1 MRGGERS
8 GSRQIPLVVLRVGAI
23 DGVGLVVRGTVS
35 GGGGW
40 AGVLMD
46 VETGSVG
53 VAGVCGGGGGGAGAV
68 GCVVGCGG
76 AVTAVLVACDGS
88 VVGGGG
94 GGNGVGGDW
103 LVVCGGC
110 G

>member
-1 MRGGERS
+1 M
-8 GSRQIPLVVLRVGAI
+8 
-23 DGVGLVVRGTVS
+23 
-35 GGGGW
+35 
-40 AGVLMD
+40 
-46 VETGSVG
+46 
-53 VAGVCGGGGGGAGAV
+53 

-76 AVTAVLVACDGS
+76 AVTAVLVVCDGS

-94 GGNGVGGDW
+94 CGNGVGGEW